1 MWSSFEKERGKLPCA
16 PLTPFEFSRSLLS
29 LFLQH
34 LSRRSAGTLAL
45 QAELTQVQEA
55 ATAVEA
61 ACITTVLV
69 TETSAPEAS
78 VAWDSVAAHVWDT
91 KDWAT
96 LVEKEA

>member
-1 MWSSFEKERGKLPCA
+1 
-16 PLTPFEFSRSLLS
+16 
-29 LFLQH
+29 
-34 LSRRSAGTLAL
+34 
-45 QAELTQVQEA
+45 VQEA